1 MNYLIITIAIS
12 LIILYWYIFLLKFK
26 INKLELKIRKS
37 LNTRTNLIPIVFE
50 VTKGLLNKHDEI
62 FKEVIKL
69 RKMEFVSINMED
81 DLENILNIESLIHHE
96 LNFVF
101 KICNKNKDLEKN
113 EKFLYVKE
121 LLSKKNLEIS
131 EIIEIHKKVS
141 IIYNNFI
148 NIKNLTWFWIIIP
161 LNKIWI

>member
-1 MNYLIITIAIS
+1 MNYFIIIISIS
-12 LIILYWYIFLLKFK
+12 LISLYIYIFILKFK
-26 INKLELKIRKS
+26 IKKLEIKIRKS
-37 LNTRTNLIPIVFE
+37 LNTRTNLIPIIFE
-50 VTKGLLNKHDEI
+50 VTKWLLNKHDEI

-96 LNFVF
+96 LNFIF
-101 KICNKNKDLEKN
+101 KICDKNKDLEKN

-121 LLSKKNLEIS
+121 LLSDKNLEIS
-131 EIIEIHKKVS
+131 ENIEIHKKAS

-148 NIKNLTWFWIIIP
+148 NIKNITWFWILIP
-161 LNKIWI
+161 LYKIWS

>member
-1 MNYLIITIAIS
+1 
-12 LIILYWYIFLLKFK
+12 
-26 INKLELKIRKS
+26 
-37 LNTRTNLIPIVFE
+37 
-50 VTKGLLNKHDEI
+50 
-62 FKEVIKL
+62 
-69 RKMEFVSINMED
+69 MEFVSINMED

-148 NIKNLTWFWIIIP
+148 NIKNLT
-161 LNKIWI
+161 